1 MMDALSAP
9 PAPTPGPALQHGGSG
24 SGAGADQSEGGSFS
38 KVLSNSGNHE
48 KDGRLRE
55 DGNEGTTEQA
65 DAPDHP
71 KTTQAKRPV
80 IDISSAKIA
89 TEDEVP
95 AQVADMSTDDLARL
109 LADARSKTKG
119 MKPEKESA
127 PNTEVGAETSTKAE
141 LAKPLG
147 GLREKKTVA
156 DDQTATPA
164 VGEEETA
171 TGEQKGVD
179 LTDVLRL
186 LAGTAPDEVKVGDE
200 AGDTEQTAEPVV
212 DRKTHSMLSEAL
224 AASTGTAADSST
236 NSDDQG
242 ASPDRSFRVVRADGK
257 GEPMILQNDA
267 TAGADDTGEAAEV
280 ETITVLD
287 ARRFIAPA
295 STTNGASIT
304 AAMLGDTE
312 WVSAMSPGSELA
324 NAATHSSQGK
334 VVNTLKLQMSPIEL
348 GSVTATLRLS
358 GEELSVQLT
367 VDNPAALRQL
377 SNDSSEILKSLR
389 AQGLTVDHVQV
400 NMQVSSADRSADAG
414 QNNLASQQQG
424 QQTFQSGGQAS
435 DGRARG
441 ESADNNARTSDER
454 VVQQADI
461 PAGDPRG
468 TRPDQLYV

>member
-1 MMDALSAP
+1 MMDALSAA
-9 PAPTPGPALQHGGSG
+9 PAPTPGPVLQQ
-24 SGAGADQSEGGSFS
+24 GASSASADQAEDGSFS
-38 KVLSNSGNHE
+38 KVLSNSGNQE
-48 KDGRLRE
+48 KDARLRE
-55 DGNEGTTEQA
+55 DGSQGTAEQVE
-65 DAPDHP
+65 APDQP
-71 KTTQAKRPV
+71 QVNQVRRPV
-80 IDISSAKIA
+80 IDISSAQIA
-89 TEDEVP
+89 AQDENP
-95 AQVADMSTDDLARL
+95 AQPSDVPTDDLARL
-109 LADARSKTKG
+109 LAAARSKAKDV
-119 MKPEKESA
+119 KSDADVA
-127 PNTEVGAETSTKAE
+127 PNLADGTGTATKAE
-141 LAKPLG
+141 LAKVLG

-156 DDQTATPA
+156 EDQTTAPA
-164 VGEEETA
+164 VSSEKAGTD
-171 TGEQKGVD
+171 EQNGAD

-186 LAGTAPDEVKVGDE
+186 LSGAAPGDVKIEHE
-200 AGDTEQTAEPVV
+200 AGNTEKTIEPAAV
-212 DRKTHSMLSEAL
+212 DHKTHAMLAEAL
-224 AASTGTAADSST
+224 AGASAEGTT
-236 NSDDQG
+236 NSDGEG

-257 GEPMILQNDA
+257 SEPMILQADA
-267 TAGADDTGEAAEV
+267 TNGVDDTVEAGTV

-287 ARRFIAPA
+287 ARRFIAPV

-324 NAATHSSQGK
+324 NAAAHSSQGK

-367 VDNPAALRQL
+367 VENPAALRQL

-400 NMQVSSADRSADAG
+400 NMQVSSSDRSADAG

-441 ESADNNARTSDER
+441 ESASNNTRTSDER
-454 VVQQADI
+454 LVQQVET
-461 PAGDPRG
+461 PSGDTRS